1 MIFSR
6 KMPRRKHKCVSRR
19 AGRRGG
25 LTLHGSH
32 VLYKSRLLP
41 GSQSHTDERGNMA
54 EEAPAPAPTKVAK
67 KRTQRR
73 KDALPIPKLIIGAL
87 AESKE
92 RRGTSLTAIKKI
104 LGDKGVNVP
113 KLNKRI
119 NTIMSKMVTNG
130 LVLQTTGAGASG
142 SFKLAKK
149 ETVKKARS
157 VEKKSTP
164 SKPKKSAPKPSG
176 RRSLT
181 KKPGDKKSGG
191 KKAGS
196 KKATTP
202 VKRSSAVKSKSKPSP
217 KKSPGKK
224 QTPKKATKKPAAK
237 KPAKAAKGKGKRPAV
252 RKAAPKKTKK

>member
-41 GSQSHTDERGNMA
+41 GSQSHTDQRVNMA

-67 KRTQRR
+67 KRPQRKR
-73 KDALPIPKLIIGAL
+73 DLLPIPKLIVGVL
-87 AESKE
+87 AESKD
-92 RRGTSLTAIKKI
+92 RRGTSLTAIKRV
-104 LGDKGVNVP
+104 LGDKGVDVP

-119 NTIMSKMVTNG
+119 NTIMTRMVTNG
-130 LVLQTTGAGASG
+130 VVLQTTGMGASG

-149 ETVKKARS
+149 EVVKKARS
-157 VEKKSTP
+157 VEKKSVAIRP
-164 SKPKKSAPKPSG
+164 KKPASKPPG

-181 KKPGDKKSGG
+181 KKSGDKKTGG
-191 KKAGS
+191 KKAAS
-196 KKATTP
+196 KKAATP
-202 VKRSSAVKSKSKPSP
+202 VKRSAAKSKAKPSP

-224 QTPKKATKKPAAK
+224 AAPKKTAK
-237 KPAKAAKGKGKRPAV
+237 KPPAKKAVKGGKVKKAAVK
-252 RKAAPKKTKK
+252 KAAPKKAKK